1 MKISRKVW
9 TEYVNNLRAIND
21 KATDLMWEWLKSHSL
36 DQVDEMLKYAFALVD
51 KYGEASA
58 AVAAEMYDV
67 TAAMAGHFV
76 PSAIPA
82 EIATRDEVAE
92 AVMGTL
98 KYGNDKMVA
107 SAVGR
112 MVKLAGVD
120 TVMYNALRDGA
131 EWAWIPVGETCA
143 FCITLASRGWQK
155 ASRKA
160 LRNGHAAH
168 IHANCNCI
176 YAVRYDSETEV
187 EGYDPDEYLAMYN
200 ASSATSTDGK
210 VRDLRRRL
218 YAENSEAINA
228 QKREAYRL
236 RMERKRNK

>member
-9 TEYVNNLRAIND
+9 TEYTGKLRAIND
-21 KATDLMWEWLKSHSL
+21 KAADLMWAWLKTHSL
-36 DQVDEMLKYAFALVD
+36 DQVDEMLEYAFALVE

-58 AVAAEMYDV
+58 AMAAEMYDV
-67 TAAMAGHFV
+67 TAELAGYYMQAAV
-76 PSAIPA
+76 PA
-82 EIATRDEVAE
+82 EIASRDEIAE
-92 AVMGTL
+92 AVMGTV
-98 KYGNDKMVA
+98 KYGNEKMVA

-131 EWAWIPVGETCA
+131 EWAWVPVGETCA
-143 FCITLASRGWQK
+143 FCITLASRGWQQ
-155 ASRKA
+155 ASKKA
-160 LRNGHAAH
+160 LRKGHAAH

-187 EGYDPDEYLAMYN
+187 EGYNPEEYLAMYN
-200 ASSATSTDGK
+200 SSTATSADGK

-218 YAENSEAINA
+218 YAENAGAINA

-236 RMERKRNK
+236 RQERKQNK